1 MRTWKLWVVVSAVVG
16 GCSDSNGGLPAP
28 SGPGPDAAVDS
39 RPPVED
45 APVVGAEIGGAG
57 GSGGAT
63 IGSGGMSGGNYAI
76 DAGAAAIGHGGMLG
90 TGGSDVGPQGTGGV
104 AWPLDA
110 GIDAARDGEGGDD
123 VARDQAGVGETAS
136 AMDGAS
142 STTSAL
148 DLVPRNNAVAGWRI
162 DPSVPTT
169 ANRIAAVATTQME
182 AENLIDGASANFY
195 APPATP
201 TMFAWQNYVNPS
213 LPSPMGDAT
222 GSRLSLYLLQMPTPQ
237 QACDLYTSLWQSSLY
252 VANTWAQ
259 PTSPALGTAS
269 RITDSGTDWWIN
281 FCKGSYYVEVRM
293 SPSYGPAP
301 DYAPSDPSQKQ
312 AAMAFAT
319 AVAARM

>member
-1 MRTWKLWVVVSAVVG
+1 MRMWKLWVVVSAVVV
-16 GCSDSNGGLPAP
+16 GCSDSDGGLPAP

-39 RPPVED
+39 RPPIED
-45 APVVGAEIGGAG
+45 APGVGAEIGGGG

-63 IGSGGMSGGNYAI
+63 IGSGGRSGGGDAI
-76 DAGAAAIGHGGMLG
+76 DAGAAAIGYGGMPG
-90 TGGSDVGPQGTGGV
+90 TGGSGVGPQGTGGA

-110 GIDAARDGEGGDD
+110 GVDAAGDRESGTDAAPDQEGG
-123 VARDQAGVGETAS
+123 GETAS

-142 STTSAL
+142 PTTSPL
-148 DLVPRNNAVAGWRI
+148 DLIPRNNTVPGWRI
-162 DPSVPTT
+162 DPSIPTT
-169 ANRIAAVATTQME
+169 ANRIAAIATTQME
-182 AENLIDGASANFY
+182 TESLIDGAAADFF

-213 LPSPMGDAT
+213 LASPVGDAT
-222 GSRLSLYLLQMPTPQ
+222 GSRLSLYLLQMPTPE
-237 QACDLYTSLWQSSLY
+237 QACGLYTSLMPASLY
-252 VANTWAQ
+252 VGNAWAQ

-269 RITDSGTDWWIN
+269 RITDTGADWWIN

-319 AVAARM
+319 AVAAKM